1 MGNEGQG
8 VGEKPKVRLLWP
20 RTGRDWLL
28 ALLATVLVLGIVGNL
43 LPEGPREV
51 QVGQVRLKVPP
62 GWEAK
67 EVPGGWALL
76 SPLEGPKDTFRE
88 NLTLLVEPLP
98 QPMNA
103 FQYAQV
109 VAWRNAQGV
118 EGFTP
123 GPVQVV
129 PLGGT
134 QAVAFAGRGRH
145 GGRAL
150 EFWVWAFVVGQ
161 EGHQLTL
168 TGEVGKLAQV
178 GPQVEEVLASMEVRG
193 GTPAAWP
200 GPGPGIGQGY
210 PSSPS
215 APTAPGGMPMDGGSS
230 LPSPMGGGAPGAY
243 GYGSGEAAEGGYSW
257 ESPWSLPGES
267 GGFSSGLDESL
278 QEHRDFN
285 TWMAEEWS
293 QLLSGETPEPTHQD
307 EAGNLYWEGPSG
319 LLHEWG
325 DYSGE

>member
-1 MGNEGQG
+1 MEAEGQDRQERPR
-8 VGEKPKVRLLWP
+8 VKLLWP
-20 RTGRDWLL
+20 RTGRDWFLL
-28 ALLATVLVLGIVGNL
+28 LVAGIVVLGIVGNL
-43 LPEGPREV
+43 LPQGPKEV
-51 QVGQVRLKVPP
+51 QVGQVRLGVPP

-67 EVPGGWALL
+67 EVQGGWALL

-98 QPMNA
+98 QPMNSL
-103 FQYAQV
+103 QYAQV

-118 EGFTP
+118 EGFVP

-129 PLGGT
+129 PLAGVE
-134 QAVAFAGRGRH
+134 AVAFAGQGRH

-150 EFWVWAFVVGQ
+150 EFWVYAFVVGR
-161 EGHQLTL
+161 EGYQLTL
-168 TGEVGKLAQV
+168 TGEVGRLV
-178 GPQVEEVLASMEVRG
+178 RVRPQVETVLASMRVEGSGPV
-193 GTPAAWP
+193 AQP
-200 GPGPGIGQGY
+200 GPGGWGGAPA
-210 PSSPS
+210 PLSPS
-215 APTAPGGMPMDGGSS
+215 MPWG
-230 LPSPMGGGAPGAY
+230 PPMGGEPYSPGFPGGGDWGSPY
-243 GYGSGEAAEGGYSW
+243 GHEPGDIPGGGS
-257 ESPWSLPGES
+257 PMDLPGL
-267 GGFSSGLDESL
+267 GWDSSRLDESL

-307 EAGNLYWEGPSG
+307 EEGNLYWEGPSG

>member
-1 MGNEGQG
+1 MAAEGQDIQ
-8 VGEKPKVRLLWP
+8 ERPKVKLLWP

-28 ALLATVLVLGIVGNL
+28 LLLATVLVLGIVGNL
-43 LPEGPREV
+43 LPEGPKEV
-51 QVGQVRLKVPP
+51 QVGQVRLKVPQ

-67 EVPGGWALL
+67 EVQGGWALL
-76 SPLEGPKDTFRE
+76 SPLEGPRDTFRE

-98 QPMNA
+98 QPINA

-123 GPVQVV
+123 GPVQAV

-134 QAVAFAGRGRH
+134 EAVAFAGRGRH

-161 EGHQLTL
+161 EGYQLTL

-178 GPQVEEVLASMEVRG
+178 RPQVEGVLASLEVG
-193 GTPAAWP
+193 GGVPGAWP
-200 GPGPGIGQGY
+200 GAGPGVGQGY
-210 PSSPS
+210 PPLPS
-215 APTAPGGMPMDGGSS
+215 GPAAPGGTPMGGESS
-230 LPSPMGGGAPGAY
+230 LPAPGGSVSEPY
-243 GYGSGEAAEGGYSW
+243 GYGPGDVSGG
-257 ESPWSLPGES
+257 ESPPDLSGGGWGAS
-267 GGFSSGLDESL
+267 GGFDESL

-325 DYSGE
+325 DYGGE

>member
-1 MGNEGQG
+1 METEGH
-8 VGEKPKVRLLWP
+8 VMEERPKVKLLWP
-20 RTGRDWLL
+20 RTRRDWFLLLL
-28 ALLATVLVLGIVGNL
+28 AAILLLGIVGNL
-43 LPEGPREV
+43 LPDGPKEV
-51 QVGQVRLKVPP
+51 KVGQVRLKVPE

-67 EVPGGWALL
+67 EVQGGWALL

-123 GPVQVV
+123 GPVQMAS
-129 PLGGT
+129 LGGV
-134 QAVAFAGRGRH
+134 QAMAFAGRGRH

-150 EFWVWAFVVGQ
+150 EFWIWAFVVGQ
-161 EGHQLTL
+161 EGYQLTL
-168 TGEVGKLAQV
+168 TGEPGKLAQIR
-178 GPQVEEVLASMEVRG
+178 PQVETVLASLEVQG
-193 GTPAAWP
+193 VGSSPAWP
-200 GPGPGIGQGY
+200 GPGAGQGY
-210 PSSPS
+210 G
-215 APTAPGGMPMDGGSS
+215 APAPGSPLMPGAPQSGEVPTFPAPGDGGISG
-230 LPSPMGGGAPGAY
+230 PH
-243 GYGSGEAAEGGYSW
+243 GYGFGEMPEGYS
-257 ESPWSLPGES
+257 PDLPGGPWDFT
-267 GGFSSGLDESL
+267 GGSGLEESL

-293 QLLSGETPEPTHQD
+293 QMLSGETPEPTYQD

-325 DYSGE
+325 DYGGE